1 MKKKNLKAL
10 ALALSIGATSITSTG
25 CNSPSIET
33 ADIGAPF
40 DFMLDELSDETLL
53 DEVLELDEEKYKDL
67 VTEFLTLEQ
76 YLITASK
83 LDKLNLSSK
92 KDDGKVKCDTVLTT
106 IEINQMISDIEYLDN
121 NSSEYKNAA
130 EVLKYNEAEIN
141 KWISKNGQRI
151 VNQMGVLVAK
161 TKLIE
166 SCNLDLADYNNFSIF
181 DSVGGIFTST
191 SVKYSKDN
199 SEFNYIIREVTSEDV
214 SSSSLSELIE
224 ELDDNRN
231 YKQKKKN
238 TDMYNPSLCKNLR
251 EMIVL
256 IKETICSKYHKED
269 DYIIPTISKEAV
281 GKTYQKVQDSFKKH

>member
-1 MKKKNLKAL
+1 MKKKHIKAL
-10 ALALSIGATSITSTG
+10 ALALSIGASSVTFTG

-40 DFMLDELSDETLL
+40 DFMLDELSDEILL

-67 VTEFLTLEQ
+67 VTDFLTLEQ

-92 KDDGKVKCDTVLTT
+92 IDNDKVKCDTVLTT

-121 NSSEYKNAA
+121 NSNEYKITI
-130 EVLKYNEAEIN
+130 EELRLNEAEIN

-151 VNQMGVLVAK
+151 VNQMGVLVVK

-166 SCNLDLADYNNFSIF
+166 SCNLDVADYNNFSIF
-181 DSVGGIFTST
+181 DSVGGIFTHT

-199 SEFNYIIREVTSEDV
+199 SEFNYMIREVTSEDV

-231 YKQKKKN
+231 YKQKKED
-238 TDMYNPSLCKNLR
+238 TYNPRLCKNLR

-256 IKETICSKYHKED
+256 IKETICSKYHKEY
-269 DYIIPTISKEAV
+269 DYIIPTISEEAV